1 MGLGGGG
8 GCDMGGMIHGRGVLS
23 FQGSRVIL

>member
-8 GCDMGGMIHGRGVLS
+8 GDMGGMIDGRGVLS
-23 FQGSRVIL
+23 FQDSGVFL